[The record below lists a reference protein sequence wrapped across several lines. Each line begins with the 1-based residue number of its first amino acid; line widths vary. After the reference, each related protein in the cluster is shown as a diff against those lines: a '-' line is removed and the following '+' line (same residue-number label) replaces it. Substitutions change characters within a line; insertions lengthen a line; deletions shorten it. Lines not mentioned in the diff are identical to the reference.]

1 MDQAAKQ
8 SIARKACKLIQAAD
22 ACFFDAG
29 TTIYAI
35 AEELQRAPIT
45 PLTAITNSLPV
56 AELLAPVEGISV
68 HLLGGEVLPRQ
79 SALLG
84 RAARL
89 ALDSYKIDQ
98 AFLSVEG
105 ANAEGLWNSEQ
116 EVVDLQKGLIAAARQ
131 TIVCLDASKLGRT
144 APAFLARWKQINIL
158 VTDADSGTLRDA
170 GIPAHLL

>member
-1 MDQAAKQ
+1 MALEAKQ
-8 SIARKACKLIQAAD
+8 SIAQKAYKLIQVGD
-22 ACFFDAG
+22 ACFFDPG

-56 AELLAPVEGISV
+56 AELLAPVAGISV

-79 SALLG
+79 STLLG

-89 ALDSYKIDQ
+89 ALDHYKIDQ
-98 AFLSVEG
+98 AFLSAEG
-105 ANAEGLWNSEQ
+105 ANEEGLWNSQQ
-116 EVVDLQKGLIAAARQ
+116 EVVELQKGLIAASRQ

-144 APAFLARWKQINIL
+144 APAFLARWKQINVL
-158 VTDADSGTLRDA
+158 VTDADRATVRAA
-170 GIPAHLL
+170 GIPANLL